1 LDKYKMTTSV
11 LLVDDHELVRAGFR
25 RLLEDGEQFEVIAEA
40 GSGEQAVQDYG
51 KFHPQVV
58 VMDIS
63 MPGIGGVGAI
73 ERIIARDP
81 QARILVLS
89 VHEDS
94 VFTTRALQAG
104 ALGFIPKRSAP
115 EEMLKAVD
123 MVAKGKTC
131 IDPEIAQQIAV
142 QKLTGSDNLL
152 DVLSQREFEVFRL
165 LAEGKTVNEIAE
177 MLSLSPKTV
186 GTHHTNIKQKLD
198 VSNSA
203 ELARLAIR
211 SGLLDA

>member
-1 LDKYKMTTSV
+1 MTTTV

-25 RLLEDGEQFEVIAEA
+25 RLLEDGEQFEVVAEA
-40 GSGEQAVQDYG
+40 GSGEQAVQDYV
-51 KFHPQVV
+51 KYSPHVV

-73 ERIIARDP
+73 ERIIARDS

-115 EEMLKAVD
+115 EEMIRAVEQ
-123 MVAKGKTC
+123 VANGKTC

-152 DVLSQREFEVFRL
+152 DALSQREFEVFRL
-165 LAEGKTVNEIAE
+165 LAEGKTVNDIADI
-177 MLSLSPKTV
+177 LSLSPKTV

>member
-1 LDKYKMTTSV
+1 MSLMKTRI

-25 RLLEDGEQFEVIAEA
+25 RLLEDGDKFEVIAEA
-40 GSGEQAVQDYG
+40 GSGEQAVQQFN
-51 KFHPQVV
+51 KLHPDVV
-58 VMDIS
+58 IMDIS

-73 ERIIARDP
+73 ERIIAREP
-81 QARILVLS
+81 KAKILVLS

-94 VFTTRALQAG
+94 VFTTRAMQAG

-115 EEMLKAVD
+115 EEMLKAIE
-123 MVAKGKTC
+123 MVAQGRTC
-131 IDPEIAQQIAV
+131 IAPEIAQQIAM
-142 QKLTGSDNLL
+142 QKLTGSENPL

-165 LAEGKTVNEIAE
+165 LAEGKTVNEIADI
-177 MLSLSPKTV
+177 LSLSPKTV
-186 GTHHTNIKQKLD
+186 GTHHTNIKQKLN

>member
-1 LDKYKMTTSV
+1 MNKVTI
-11 LLVDDHELVRAGFR
+11 LLVDDHDLVRAGFQ
-25 RLLEDGEQFEVIAEA
+25 RLLEDSEQFTVIAEA
-40 GSGEQAVQDYG
+40 GSGEQAVQEYM
-51 KFHPQVV
+51 KLKPQVV

-63 MPGIGGVGAI
+63 MPGIGGIGAI

-81 QARILVLS
+81 EARILVLS

-104 ALGFIPKRSAP
+104 AKGFIPKRSAP
-115 EEMLKAVD
+115 EEMIKAVEQ
-123 MVAKGKTC
+123 VSQGKMC
-131 IDPEIAQQIAV
+131 IDPAIAQQIAI
-142 QKLTGSDNLL
+142 QKLSGSESIL

-165 LAEGKTVNEIAE
+165 LAEGKTVNDIAGI
-177 MLSLSPKTV
+177 LSLSPKTV
-186 GTHHTNIKQKLD
+186 GTHHTNIRQKLD

-211 SGLLDA
+211 SGLIDA

>member
-1 LDKYKMTTSV
+1 MSLNKTRV

-25 RLLEDGEQFEVIAEA
+25 RLLEDGDKFTVVAES
-40 GSGEQAVQDYG
+40 GSGEQAVQDFN
-51 KFHPQVV
+51 KHHPDVV

-73 ERIIARDP
+73 ERIVAREP
-81 QARILVLS
+81 TAKILVLS

-94 VFTTRALQAG
+94 VFTTRAMQAG

-115 EEMLKAVD
+115 EEMLKAVE
-123 MVAKGKTC
+123 MVAQGKTC
-131 IDPEIAQQIAV
+131 IAPEIAQQLAM
-142 QKLTGSDNLL
+142 QKLTGSENPL

-165 LAEGKTVNEIAE
+165 LAEGNTVNDIADI
-177 MLSLSPKTV
+177 LSLSPKTV
-186 GTHHTNIKQKLD
+186 GTHHTNIKQKLN

-211 SGLLDA
+211 SGLVDA

>member
-1 LDKYKMTTSV
+1 MSLTKTKV

-25 RLLEDGEQFEVIAEA
+25 RLLEDGEKFEVICES
-40 GSGEQAVQDYG
+40 GSGEQAVQDFG
-51 KFHPQVV
+51 KHHPDVV

-73 ERIIARDP
+73 ERIIAREP
-81 QARILVLS
+81 KAKILVLS

-94 VFTTRALQAG
+94 VFTTRAMQAG

-115 EEMLKAVD
+115 EEMLKAVEL
-123 MVAKGKTC
+123 VAQGRTC
-131 IDPEIAQQIAV
+131 IAPEIAQQIAM
-142 QKLTGSDNLL
+142 QKLTGSENPL

-165 LAEGKTVNEIAE
+165 LAEGRTVNDIADI
-177 MLSLSPKTV
+177 LSLSPKTV
-186 GTHHTNIKQKLD
+186 GTHHTNIKQKLN

>member
-1 LDKYKMTTSV
+1 MVLNKTTV
-11 LLVDDHELVRAGFR
+11 LLVDDHEVVRAGFR
-25 RLLEDGEQFEVIAEA
+25 RLLEDGDKLTVVAEA
-40 GSGEQAVQDYG
+40 GSGEQAVQDYT
-51 KFHPQVV
+51 KHKPDVV

-63 MPGIGGVGAI
+63 MPGIGGIGAI

-81 QARILVLS
+81 DAYILVLS

-104 ALGFIPKRSAP
+104 AKGFIPKRSAP
-115 EEMLKAVD
+115 EEMIKAVEL
-123 MVAKGKTC
+123 VSQGKMC
-131 IDPEIAQQIAV
+131 IDPAIAQQIAM
-142 QKLTGSDNLL
+142 QKLTGSENIF

-165 LAEGKTVNEIAE
+165 LAEGKTVNNIAE
-177 MLSLSPKTV
+177 ILSLSPKTV

-211 SGLLDA
+211 SGLLEA

>member
-1 LDKYKMTTSV
+1 MSENKTTV

-25 RLLEDGEQFEVIAEA
+25 RLLEDGEQFSVIAEA
-40 GSGEQAVQDYG
+40 GSGEQAVQDYV
-51 KFHPQVV
+51 KHHPQVV

-63 MPGIGGVGAI
+63 MPGIGGIGAI
-73 ERIIARDP
+73 ERIIARDSS
-81 QARILVLS
+81 AHILVLS

-115 EEMLKAVD
+115 EEMLKAVHQ
-123 MVAKGKTC
+123 VAQGKMC
-131 IDPEIAQQIAV
+131 IDPAIAQQLAM
-142 QKLTGSDNLL
+142 QKLTGSDNVL

-165 LAEGKTVNEIAE
+165 LAEGKTVNDIAGI
-177 MLSLSPKTV
+177 LSLSPKTV

-211 SGLLDA
+211 SGLLEA

>member
-1 LDKYKMTTSV
+1 MKTTI

-25 RLLEDGEQFEVIAEA
+25 RLLEDEDKFTIVAEA
-40 GSGEQAVQDYG
+40 GSGEQAVQDYV
-51 KFHPQVV
+51 KYKPDAV

-63 MPGIGGVGAI
+63 MPGIGGIGAI
-73 ERIIARDP
+73 ERIMTRDP
-81 QARILVLS
+81 DARILVLS

-94 VFTTRALQAG
+94 VFTSRALQAG
-104 ALGFIPKRSAP
+104 AKGFIPKRSAP
-115 EEMLKAVD
+115 EEMIKAIEQ
-123 MVAKGKTC
+123 VAQGKMS
-131 IDPEIAQQIAV
+131 IDPEIAQRIAM
-142 QKLTGSDNLL
+142 QKLTGAENVL

-165 LAEGKTVNEIAE
+165 LAEGKTVNNIAE
-177 MLSLSPKTV
+177 ILNLSPKTV
-186 GTHHTNIKQKLD
+186 GTHHTNVKQKLE

>member
-1 LDKYKMTTSV
+1 MSDNKITI

-25 RLLEDGEQFEVIAEA
+25 RLLEDGDQFTVVAEA
-40 GSGEQAVQDYG
+40 GSGEQAVQDYA
-51 KFHPQVV
+51 KYHPQVV

-63 MPGIGGVGAI
+63 MPGIGGIGAI
-73 ERIIARDP
+73 ERIIARDST
-81 QARILVLS
+81 AHILVLS

-104 ALGFIPKRSAP
+104 AKGFIPKRSAP
-115 EEMLKAVD
+115 EEMLKAVQQ
-123 MVAKGKTC
+123 VAQGKMC
-131 IDPEIAQQIAV
+131 IDPAIAQQIAM

-165 LAEGKTVNEIAE
+165 LAEGKTVNDIAE
-177 MLSLSPKTV
+177 ILSLSPKTV

-211 SGLLDA
+211 SGILDA

>member
-1 LDKYKMTTSV
+1 MKKTV

-40 GSGEQAVQDYG
+40 GSGEQAVQDYM
-51 KFHPQVV
+51 KHHPQVV

-73 ERIIARDP
+73 ERIVARDP

-115 EEMLKAVD
+115 EEMIRAVEQ
-123 MVAKGKTC
+123 VSNGKTC

-152 DVLSQREFEVFRL
+152 DSLSQREFEVFRL

-177 MLSLSPKTV
+177 ILSLSPKTV

>member
-1 LDKYKMTTSV
+1 MTDNKISV

-25 RLLEDGEQFEVIAEA
+25 RLLEDSDTLTVIAEA
-40 GSGEQAVQDYG
+40 GSGEQAVQDYT
-51 KFHPQVV
+51 KYHPDVV

-73 ERIIARDP
+73 ERITARDP
-81 QARILVLS
+81 SARILVLS

-94 VFTTRALQAG
+94 VFTTRALKAG

-115 EEMLKAVD
+115 EEMLHAVLQ
-123 MVAKGKTC
+123 VAQGKMC
-131 IDPEIAQQIAV
+131 IDPKIAQELAM
-142 QKLTGSDNLL
+142 QKLGGKGSVVDELTP
-152 DVLSQREFEVFRL
+152 REFEVFRL
-165 LAEGKTVNEIAE
+165 LAEGKTVNAIAE
-177 MLSLSPKTV
+177 TLNLSPKTV
-186 GTHHTNIKQKLD
+186 GTHHTNIKQKLA

-211 SGLLDA
+211 AGIIEA

>member
-1 LDKYKMTTSV
+1 MSVNTITV

-25 RLLEDGEQFEVIAEA
+25 RLIEDSDKFTVIAEA
-40 GSGEQAVQDYG
+40 GTGEQAVQDYV
-51 KFHPQVV
+51 KHNPDVV

-63 MPGIGGVGAI
+63 MPGIGGIGAV

-81 QARILVLS
+81 AACILILS

-94 VFTTRALQAG
+94 VFTSRALQAG
-104 ALGFIPKRSAP
+104 AKGFIPKRSAP
-115 EEMLKAVD
+115 EEMIQAVEQ
-123 MVAKGKTC
+123 VAQGKMC
-131 IDPEIAQQIAV
+131 IDPDIAQQIAM
-142 QKLTGSDNLL
+142 QKLSGSDSVL

-165 LAEGKTVNEIAE
+165 LAEGKSVNDIAE
-177 MLSLSPKTV
+177 VLSLSPKTV

-211 SGLLDA
+211 SGLLEA

>member
-1 LDKYKMTTSV
+1 MSINKTTV

-25 RLLEDGEQFEVIAEA
+25 RLLEDGDKFTVVAES
-40 GSGEQAVQDYG
+40 GSGEQAVQDFN
-51 KFHPQVV
+51 KHHPDVV

-73 ERIIARDP
+73 ERIIARE
-81 QARILVLS
+81 QNAKILVLS

-94 VFTTRALQAG
+94 VFTTRAMQAG

-115 EEMLKAVD
+115 EEMLRAVE
-123 MVAKGKTC
+123 MVAQGKTC
-131 IDPEIAQQIAV
+131 IAPEIAQQLAM
-142 QKLTGSDNLL
+142 QKLTGSENPL

-165 LAEGKTVNEIAE
+165 LAEGKTVNEIADI
-177 MLSLSPKTV
+177 LSLSPKTV
-186 GTHHTNIKQKLD
+186 GTHHTNIKQKLN

-211 SGLLDA
+211 SGLVDA

>member
-1 LDKYKMTTSV
+1 MSLTKTKI

-25 RLLEDGEQFEVIAEA
+25 RLLEDGDKFTVVCES
-40 GSGEQAVQDYG
+40 GSGEQAVQDFNKYQ
-51 KFHPQVV
+51 PDVV

-73 ERIIARDP
+73 ERIIAREP
-81 QARILVLS
+81 RAKILVLS

-94 VFTTRALQAG
+94 VFTTRAMQAG

-115 EEMLKAVD
+115 EEMLKAVE
-123 MVAKGKTC
+123 MVAQGRTC
-131 IDPEIAQQIAV
+131 IAPEIAQQIAM
-142 QKLTGSDNLL
+142 QKLTGSENPL

-165 LAEGKTVNEIAE
+165 LAEGKTVNDIADI
-177 MLSLSPKTV
+177 LSLSPKTV
-186 GTHHTNIKQKLD
+186 GTHHTNIKQKLN

>member
-1 LDKYKMTTSV
+1 MTTTI

-25 RLLEDGEQFEVIAEA
+25 RLLEDNGQFIVVAEA
-40 GSGEQAVQDYG
+40 GTGEQAVQDYA
-51 KFHPQVV
+51 KYHPDAV

-63 MPGIGGVGAI
+63 MPGIGGIGAI
-73 ERIIARDP
+73 ERIIARDAD
-81 QARILVLS
+81 ARILVLS

-104 ALGFIPKRSAP
+104 AKGFIPKRSAP
-115 EEMLKAVD
+115 EEMIKAIAQ
-123 MVAKGKTC
+123 VAQGKMS
-131 IDPEIAQQIAV
+131 IDPDIAQEIAM
-142 QKLTGSDNLL
+142 QKLTGSDNVL

-165 LAEGKTVNEIAE
+165 LAEGKSVNEIAE
-177 MLSLSPKTV
+177 VLNLSPKTV

-211 SGLLDA
+211 SGVLEA

>member
-1 LDKYKMTTSV
+1 MTTI

-25 RLLEDGEQFEVIAEA
+25 RLLEDGEFTVVAEA
-40 GSGEQAVQDYG
+40 SSGEQAVHDYA
-51 KFHPQVV
+51 KYKPEVV

-63 MPGIGGVGAI
+63 MPGIGGIGAI

-81 QARILVLS
+81 AARILVLS

-104 ALGFIPKRSAP
+104 AKGFIPKRSAP
-115 EEMLKAVD
+115 EEMIKAIAQ
-123 MVAKGKTC
+123 VAQGKMS
-131 IDPEIAQQIAV
+131 IDPDIAQNIAM
-142 QKLTGSDNLL
+142 QKLSGSDNAL
-152 DVLSQREFEVFRL
+152 DVLSQREFEIFRL
-165 LAEGKTVNEIAE
+165 LAEGKSVNDIAGV
-177 MLSLSPKTV
+177 LNLSPKTV

-198 VSNSA
+198 LSNSA

-211 SGLLDA
+211 SGILDA

>member
-1 LDKYKMTTSV
+1 MSENKITI

-25 RLLEDGEQFEVIAEA
+25 RLLEDGDQFTVVAEA
-40 GSGEQAVQDYG
+40 GSGEQAVQDYA
-51 KFHPQVV
+51 KHHPQVV

-63 MPGIGGVGAI
+63 MPGIGGIGAI
-73 ERIIARDP
+73 ERIIARDS
-81 QARILVLS
+81 AAHILVLS

-115 EEMLKAVD
+115 EEMLKAVQQ
-123 MVAKGKTC
+123 VAQGKMC
-131 IDPEIAQQIAV
+131 IDPAIAQQIAM
-142 QKLTGSDNLL
+142 QKLTGSDNLF

-165 LAEGKTVNEIAE
+165 LAEGKTVNDIADI
-177 MLSLSPKTV
+177 LSLSPKTV
-186 GTHHTNIKQKLD
+186 GTHHTTIKQKLD

>member
-1 LDKYKMTTSV
+1 MSLKQVKV
-11 LLVDDHELVRAGFR
+11 LLVDDHALVRAGFK
-25 RLLEDGEQFEVIAEA
+25 RLLEDGDKFIVIAEA
-40 GSGEQAVQDYG
+40 DSGEQAVQDYI
-51 KFHPQVV
+51 KFKPDVV
-58 VMDIS
+58 AMDIS
-63 MPGIGGVGAI
+63 MPGIGGIGAI

-81 QARILVLS
+81 DARILVLS
-89 VHEDS
+89 VHEDA

-104 ALGFIPKRSAP
+104 AKGFIPKRSAP
-115 EEMLKAVD
+115 EEMIKAIEQVSQ
-123 MVAKGKTC
+123 GKMS
-131 IDPEIAQQIAV
+131 IDPAIAQQIAM
-142 QKLTGSDNLL
+142 QKLTGSDNII

-177 MLSLSPKTV
+177 ILSLSPKTV

-211 SGLLDA
+211 SGILEA

>member
-1 LDKYKMTTSV
+1 MSDNKITV

-25 RLLEDGEQFEVIAEA
+25 RLLEDGEQFTVIAEA
-40 GSGEQAVQDYG
+40 GSGEQAVQDYA
-51 KFHPQVV
+51 KYHPQVV

-63 MPGIGGVGAI
+63 MPGIGGIGAI
-73 ERIIARDP
+73 ERIIARDST
-81 QARILVLS
+81 AHILVLS

-104 ALGFIPKRSAP
+104 AKGFIPKRSAP
-115 EEMLKAVD
+115 EEMLKAVQQ
-123 MVAKGKTC
+123 VAQGKMC
-131 IDPEIAQQIAV
+131 IDPAIAQQIAM

-165 LAEGKTVNEIAE
+165 LAEGKTVNEIADI
-177 MLSLSPKTV
+177 LSLSPKTV

>member
-1 LDKYKMTTSV
+1 MSLNKTTV
-11 LLVDDHELVRAGFR
+11 LLVDDHELVRAGFK
-25 RLLEDGEQFEVIAEA
+25 RLLEDGDKFTVVAES
-40 GSGEQAVQDYG
+40 GSGEQAVQDFN
-51 KFHPQVV
+51 KHHPDVV

-73 ERIIARDP
+73 ERIVAREP
-81 QARILVLS
+81 AARILVLS

-94 VFTTRALQAG
+94 VFTTRAMQAG

-115 EEMLKAVD
+115 EEMLKAVE
-123 MVAKGKTC
+123 MVAQGKTC
-131 IDPEIAQQIAV
+131 IAPEIAQQIAM
-142 QKLTGSDNLL
+142 QKLTGSENPL

-177 MLSLSPKTV
+177 ILSLSPKTV

>member
-1 LDKYKMTTSV
+1 MTTTI

-25 RLLEDGEQFEVIAEA
+25 RLLEDGEQFIVVAEA
-40 GSGEQAVQDYG
+40 GSGEQAVQDYA
-51 KFHPQVV
+51 KYKPDAV

-63 MPGIGGVGAI
+63 MPGIGGIGAI

-81 QARILVLS
+81 EAHILVLS

-94 VFTTRALQAG
+94 IFTTRALQAG
-104 ALGFIPKRSAP
+104 AKGFIPKRSAP
-115 EEMLKAVD
+115 EEMIKAIAL
-123 MVAKGKTC
+123 VAQGKMS
-131 IDPEIAQQIAV
+131 IDPEIAQQIAM
-142 QKLTGSDNLL
+142 QKLTGSDNVLE
-152 DVLSQREFEVFRL
+152 VLSQREFEVFRL
-165 LAEGKTVNEIAE
+165 LAEGKSVNEIADI
-177 MLSLSPKTV
+177 LSLSPKTV

-211 SGLLDA
+211 SGVLDA

>member
-177 MLSLSPKTV
+177 MLSLSPKIV